1 MSELGRTETNT
12 GYCQSDGGAPTE
24 SLLSLAYWHRWHP
37 PHVTMIQVSK
47 SQFKARALELMRQ
60 VESSGEAIIVM
71 DRGKPT
77 IEVRPYRFATSNPLD
92 QLKGSVIDYVDPMEP
107 VGLEDWGRR

>member
-1 MSELGRTETNT
+1 MAL
-12 GYCQSDGGAPTE
+12 
-24 SLLSLAYWHRWHP
+24 
-37 PHVTMIQVSK
+37 VQVSK

-60 VESSGEAIIVM
+60 VESSGEVIIVT

-77 IEVRPYRFATSNPLD
+77 IEVHPYRFAALSPLD

-107 VGLEDWGRR
+107 VGLEDWRLR